1 MTYFYK
7 LCKEISKDLNTK
19 QSAVTMGVVMK
30 KNAKKTKEKKN
41 SFNLEKELSS
51 KEPSTWLVA
60 GVIFAAILIL
70 INGFQ
75 ISALKQS
82 SGYSFTGAFASNGD
96 LTNVDLSSIQNTA
109 QSIAAVMPLQDVKD
123 TQSAIN
129 AMMPKGTPEYGQ
141 ALGVSYD
148 DPLKS
153 LDVLAKYYYQ
163 IKPEIQQNDPAIW
176 QRYLALA
183 TKPVG
188 ISCEFCCGVGP
199 VGITSS
205 GELRCGCSHN
215 PAVHALTLW
224 LMKNT
229 QYTDA
234 EVLREAMRWKSI
246 WFPKNM
252 VNIALNIAGGDGSAL
267 NSMPSMVGGC

>member
-1 MTYFYK
+1 
-7 LCKEISKDLNTK
+7 
-19 QSAVTMGVVMK
+19 MK
-30 KNAKKTKEKKN
+30 KNAEKKTKSTETNAGLKTAEK
-41 SFNLEKELSS
+41 S

-60 GVIFAAILIL
+60 GVVFAAILIL

-96 LTNVDLSSIQNTA
+96 LKDIDVLSIKNTA
-109 QSIAAVMPLQDVKD
+109 QAIAAVMPLQDVKD

-129 AMMPKGTPEYGQ
+129 AMMPKGTPEYGV

-148 DPLKS
+148 DPVVS
-153 LDVLAKYYYQ
+153 LNYLAKYYYQ
-163 IKPEIQQNDPAIW
+163 IKPEIQQNDPAVW

-199 VGITSS
+199 VGITSG
-205 GELRCGCSHN
+205 GELKCGCSHN
-215 PAVHALTLW
+215 PAIQALTLW

-229 QYTDA
+229 KYTDT
-234 EVLREAMRWKSI
+234 EVLREAMRWKSL
-246 WFPKNM
+246 WFPKDM

-267 NSMPSMVGGC
+267 NNMPSMVGGC